1 MANAFVSYKSNGIT
15 TETTVFT
22 GPADTQTTI
31 IGLTVANT
39 GASTATAS
47 VKLGSAYLVKNVE
60 IPLGSSVVVVGGNQK
75 VVAMAGDT
83 VSVESDVL
91 VDVVISTLEIS

>member
-1 MANAFVSYKSNGIT
+1 MANEFKNYKGVGIT
-15 TETTVFT
+15 SNSVVFT
-22 GPADTQTTI
+22 GPADTQATI

-39 GASTATAS
+39 GSNTAVAS
-47 VKLGSAYLVKNVE
+47 VKLGSAHLVKDVE

-83 VSVESDVL
+83 ISVESDVL
-91 VDVVISTLEIS
+91 VDAVISTLEIS

>member
-1 MANAFVSYKSNGIT
+1 MANEFKNYKGVGVT
-15 TETTVFT
+15 TENVVFT
-22 GPADTQTTI
+22 GPADTQTTV

-39 GASTATAS
+39 GVSTATAS